1 MNRYM
6 YTQLYRVEPPET
18 IYRNQSVCLCECVCV
33 GVLVCPSAWKG
44 LYIYISCMCVCA
56 CVCLCACVRVFV
68 CVCVHVLKFN
78 LFYIMFLNSFFM
90 FGAIFHLVAVVC
102 NGFVYL
108 IRVLCL

>member
-44 LYIYISCMCVCA
+44 LYIYKLYVRVCMCVLVCVCA
-56 CVCLCACVRVFV
+56 CVRVCVCACVEV
-68 CVCVHVLKFN
+68 
-78 LFYIMFLNSFFM
+78 
-90 FGAIFHLVAVVC
+90 
-102 NGFVYL
+102 
-108 IRVLCL
+108 